1 MKVPCSACGSTNTVI
16 MSSFLPIGGKSWL
29 SKLVQGLAK
38 VTQSIR
44 PRAELIMGR
53 RTVVCRD
60 CGYKMVIYFN

>member
-1 MKVPCSACGSTNTVI
+1 